1 MFSLQLHS
9 ICILI
14 ALIISTRPSRLID
27 QSSFLVRYISQEK
40 FDQGMMY
47 LQSNQYNNA
56 LQEFTS
62 SYLTYQ
68 DNRVIDYCF
77 YCLNQLNRNTLSW
90 LESMLIKL
98 PYDYY
103 IHLHLGI
110 QYHREGRFLEA
121 INRYQ
126 ILINNLKIEN
136 DEVYFNLAVS
146 YQYAGYIDLSVQ
158 AYDKCLVYN
167 TMNIRCRLNLASIY
181 QYHGDLNLAV
191 ANYHLLLTQMTSPL
205 HSPPLQLLSFSSKET
220 VALALS
226 NLQLPDAQATYY
238 LHKGSDEYHMIKLNL
253 CLSYLKL
260 GSIAKVSLTIC
271 MHIVYMCCC
280 IDHCQ
285 RFIYVL
291 IF

>member
-9 ICILI
+9 IFILI
-14 ALIISTRPSRLID
+14 ALIISTRPSTLID
-27 QSSFLVRYISQEK
+27 QSSFIVRHIAQEK
-40 FDQGMMY
+40 FNQGLMY
-47 LQSNQYNNA
+47 IQSNQYNDA

-62 SYLTYQ
+62 SYETFQ

-77 YCLNQLNRNTLSW
+77 YCLNQLNYNTLSW
-90 LESMLIKL
+90 LESMVIKL

-121 INRYQ
+121 INRYH
-126 ILINNLKIEN
+126 ILINNLKFEN
-136 DEVYFNLAVS
+136 DEVWFNLAVS
-146 YQYAGYIDLSVQ
+146 YQYAGYIELSVQ

-191 ANYHLLLTQMTSPL
+191 ANYHLLLTHMTLSLPP
-205 HSPPLQLLSFSSKET
+205 SPPLQSSSLLSNAT
-220 VALALS
+220 VAPAVAPS
-226 NLQLPDAQATYY
+226 DLQLPEPQATYY
-238 LHKGSDEYHMIKLNL
+238 LLKDSDEYHMIKLNL
-253 CLSYLKL
+253 CLAYLKL

-271 MHIVYMCCC
+271 IR
-280 IDHCQ
+280 I
-285 RFIYVL
+285 L
-291 IF
+291 